1 MSSSEQNLASLKHY
15 ACFRYMHEKDWYLHC
30 IGCSSLKNCTTG
42 KKVVNILDQQTKSTN
57 ANEKTKRDVRPANIA
72 NAAIGRKNCREA
84 IQRYLASDPER
95 KHSLL
100 DYLVTEGRSHE
111 LAKNTV
117 KRWSKSYPDI
127 FKENGVPTYV
137 KGTSTEEIP
146 MEKILEIFMSD
157 DPAEFLA
164 IEKGIERAVAYGR
177 VYYYTRQH
185 PEEAK
190 KYHVMDKM
198 KRIKD
203 KGKHF
208 GVIPKEKILEIFMSD
223 DPAGFVAAEN
233 GIERTI
239 AYRRL
244 YHYIKQHPE
253 EAEKYHV
260 MDKMK
265 KFSDKGK
272 KDKEEK
278 SMDIRDTEDEVSLD
292 DFLDE
297 MEVEPEAE
305 PETEPPKTSDSV
317 ADQLYQAYDALAER
331 QKILR
336 KELEV
341 VVEQMNALDFVM
353 SDILHM
359 KKV

>member
-42 KKVVNILDQQTKSTN
+42 KKVVNILEKTTSTN
-57 ANEKTKRDVRPANIA
+57 SEPVSKPKRNVKAANDANT
-72 NAAIGRKNCREA
+72 AIGRKNCTEA
-84 IQRYLASDPER
+84 ILGYLKSDPER
-95 KHSLL
+95 KGSLI
-100 DYLVTEGRSHE
+100 DYLVSKGRTHHQ
-111 LAKNTV
+111 AKDTV
-117 KRWSKSYPDI
+117 KRWSKTYPDI
-127 FKENGVPTYV
+127 LKEYGIEYA

-164 IEKGIERAVAYGR
+164 TEKGIERALAYGR

-233 GIERTI
+233 GIEKTI

-260 MDKMK
+260 TDKMK
-265 KFSDKGK
+265 KFINKGRK
-272 KDKEEK
+272 NKEEK

-297 MEVEPEAE
+297 MEAEPEAE
-305 PETEPPKTSDSV
+305 TPKTSDSV

-331 QKILR
+331 HKILR